1 VGLLN
6 KSLCLGAAL
15 DVTIFI
21 AINAM
26 ITVMICGSVESNLDV
41 QQTKALAW
49 QQVQARCTHLEKE
62 LQTSY

>member
-49 QQVQARCTHLEKE
+49 QQVQA
-62 LQTSY
+62 